1 MIYTLQELLM
11 KMGAPEVK
19 EKRRIEWHYFDKKK
33 NALAGSASIRL
44 EAGGERLVAELKH
57 IRENYE
63 DDNGKTHP
71 LYEESFF
78 LHAERMS
85 GGQYR
90 VIKIAFDESEYLQP
104 QKSVIELGLSVFHSR
119 ALDISV
125 RMVEQAFN
133 REDILEPLVDVASQ
147 LKKVL
152 VANATLKTSYASSGG
167 VVVPFR
173 TRRQMDARI

>member
-1 MIYTLQELLM
+1 VIYPLQELLM
-11 KMGAPEVK
+11 KMGAPEVR
-19 EKRRIEWHYFDKKK
+19 EKRRIEWHYFDRKR

-63 DDNGKTHP
+63 DDSGKTHA

-78 LHAERMS
+78 LHAERT
-85 GGQYR
+85 GAGQYR

-133 REDILEPLVDVASQ
+133 REDIIEPVVDVASQ
-147 LKKVL
+147 LKRVF
-152 VANATLKTSYASSGG
+152 VANQAAKAPYIPSGG

-173 TRRQMDARI
+173 PRREISARI